1 MPRSNVMR
9 RPCIFI
15 VVSAI
20 VAMWLAGCGKPAPF
34 RNMLVPGD
42 DTRVEIDATRGI
54 DTWSVATSSPVD
66 VVVVRLIGNT
76 ADVGAVRVRIFVPG
90 DVVVALLAPPRGGQY
105 SIALGGRQ
113 ATWTLEF
120 KLADGEQPPV
130 RYRLVIERPAA
141 TGSAGTRCAD
151 VLRARGVNAWV
162 SAISG
167 PPGAGG
173 VVFPGLG
180 SIAVSAIPADALSGG
195 SPVGGGVSVLKLRA
209 GITLRG
215 DFAGLGCDPGQ
226 MQLNFWDTGRGK
238 PPVLAV
244 SDPGGRPL
252 CGSAGQPACLT
263 NPPAQRWVSWTFS
276 TPGTIRSLSLDSD
289 ELFLSSVV
297 IQ

>member
-1 MPRSNVMR
+1 MARSNVR
-9 RPCIFI
+9 RPFIFI
-15 VVSAI
+15 AVGVLF
-20 VAMWLAGCGKPAPF
+20 AMSLAGCGKSAPF
-34 RNMLVPGD
+34 RNMLAPGD
-42 DTRVEIDATRGI
+42 DTRVEIDAPGGI

-66 VVVVRLIGNT
+66 VVVVRLIGSS
-76 ADVGAVRVRIFVPG
+76 ADVGAVRVRVFVPG

-130 RYRLVIERPAA
+130 RYRLVVERPSAL
-141 TGSAGTRCAD
+141 GSGGTRCAD

-167 PPGAGG
+167 PPGPGG

-180 SIAVSAIPADALSGG
+180 SIAVSATPANAVSVG

-209 GITLRG
+209 GTTIRG

-238 PPVLAV
+238 PPVLTV

-252 CGSAGQPACLT
+252 CGSAGQPACLS

-276 TPGTIRSLSLDSD
+276 TPGTIRTLSLDSD
-289 ELFLSSVV
+289 ELFLSSIV